1 MEGEEIDTGSHIT
14 NGSLN
19 EERNQ
24 NDYNEI
30 DNAVK
35 NGQFF
40 FDAKNT
46 KGLQGC
52 FFCDTDKNRVKQG
65 RARWFAKI
73 KNRKATTSDIEY
85 ILNTSLMQCLTNA
98 PNIVYPDVVYNGEH
112 YMIQQR
118 IITEKAAKSDELT
131 SAKKDL
137 ITFLHG
143 LQDRG
148 VNAFQNKN
156 KKLINIDFDNVH
168 GSDPYAYT
176 YDACSYSGLLMRLYK
191 NKTGPII
198 EAIKNL
204 SKFDYEKFLKIYM
217 HYIELFKIDK
227 NYARDKLKKFL
238 DRARTYKSKD
248 IKTFWTYDPKKN
260 PQNRDVYDKLD
271 EYCKKDLENFHK
283 FMKNHNNFKN
293 VEDLQSA
300 ATAYEERM
308 DDSQRNVNNKG
319 EFIENKSNNKQKGS
333 RHLEKHTAT
342 TSEPPQTNECCV
354 KRFFKSLWKKL
365 KGFFFGT
372 KFANNNE
379 AQKNLS
385 TRNSCE
391 NQR

>member
-1 MEGEEIDTGSHIT
+1 MEGEEIDTESHIT

-24 NDYNEI
+24 NDYDEI

-52 FFCDTDKNRVKQG
+52 FFCDTDEGRVKRG
-65 RARWFAKI
+65 KARWFAKI

-168 GSDPYAYT
+168 GGNPYAYT
-176 YDACSYSGLLMRLYK
+176 FDACSYFGLLIRLYK
-191 NKTGPII
+191 NKTGSII

-217 HYIELFKIDK
+217 HYVELFKIDK

-293 VEDLQSA
+293 VEDLKSA
-300 ATAYEERM
+300 ATADKIGKENT
-308 DDSQRNVNNKG
+308 SQSKQHN
-319 EFIENKSNNKQKGS
+319 IQPENYI
-333 RHLEKHTAT
+333 AT
-342 TSEPPQTNECCV
+342 QPEPQQTNECCI

-365 KGFFFGT
+365 KGFFLST
-372 KFANNNE
+372 KFANNNK
-379 AQKNLS
+379 AQKNLN
-385 TRNSCE
+385 TGNCCE
-391 NQR
+391 CKIR